1 MKRDIITKKHN
12 LCRKSF
18 ELRSAK
24 FQLPMTRE
32 KISILIREQ
41 DKIYKQYI
49 FYKEYLKA
57 YEKEKRK

>member
-32 KISILIREQ
+32 KNININKRTRQ
-41 DKIYKQYI
+41 DI
-49 FYKEYLKA
+49 
-57 YEKEKRK
+57 